1 MSRGIMSRLPPM
13 PRGVGRL
20 MAARAFKPRRA
31 WCSTP
36 LYKSIND
43 FGLVERPLQKCIR
56 RKKCKNMY
64 AKFAVMFTIQHSEIP
79 ITA

>member
-1 MSRGIMSRLPPM
+1 MRRAIMSRLPQM
-13 PRGVGRL
+13 PTGVGRL
-20 MAARAFKPRRA
+20 MAAPAFKPRRA
-31 WCSTP
+31 WCSTS
-36 LYKSIND
+36 LYKSVND

-64 AKFAVMFTIQHSEIP
+64 AKFAVMFTIRHSEIS